1 MAELASKVVTQAL
14 EMWALMGLGKCP
26 EKITPEIGL
35 AWLLPLRSAGVTAEE
50 WGWVCSYIPVE
61 PGRRFWPAVPEVI
74 DLIRERRRRQLG
86 QLEMIG
92 VHRDGVL
99 AIEVRDPSTQKA
111 ISTEAGRERVPLP
124 DLSKLRSK
132 VVR

>member
-14 EMWALMGLGKCP
+14 EMWALMGLGKSP

-74 DLIRERRRRQLG
+74 DLIRERRRRQLD

-92 VHRDGVL
+92 VHRNGVL
-99 AIEVRDPSTQKA
+99 AIEVRDPRAQMALRSD
-111 ISTEAGRERVPLP
+111 AGEERVPQP
-124 DLSKLRSK
+124 DMSKLLSK
-132 VVR
+132 VVG